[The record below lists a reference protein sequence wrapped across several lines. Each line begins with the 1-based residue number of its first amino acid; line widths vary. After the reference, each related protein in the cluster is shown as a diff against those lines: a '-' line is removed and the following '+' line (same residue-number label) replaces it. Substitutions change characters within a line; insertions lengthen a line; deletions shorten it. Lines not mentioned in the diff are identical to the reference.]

1 MSVRMTSNEPVIKL
15 RGHTLLCLQGFR
27 GEGYSA
33 AFVENLGTIHG
44 DLARNPRRLVEVI
57 DHPDAVCG
65 ACPHHAHD
73 GCNLK
78 GDSFEAEMRAQDQVV
93 LTRLGFEAGMRVR
106 WEEILERI
114 RDRVRGMD
122 LVGICGQCR
131 WLPLGYCAEG
141 IESLRAGSA
150 ASPISSH
157 GPLAGWVPSS
167 SLKRPPSS
175 KA

>member
-1 MSVRMTSNEPVIKL
+1 MTLNEPAIKL

-33 AFVENLGTIHG
+33 AFVENLGTIHA
-44 DLARNPRRLVEVI
+44 DLARDPRRLVEVI
-57 DHPDAVCG
+57 DRPDAVCG
-65 ACPHHAHD
+65 ACPHHAHS
-73 GCNLK
+73 GCSLK
-78 GDSFEAEMRAQDQVV
+78 GDSFETEMRAQDQVV
-93 LTRLGFEAGMRVR
+93 LTRLGLESGMRLR

-114 RDRVRGMD
+114 RHRVRGSD

-141 IESLRAGSA
+141 IESLRTGST
-150 ASPISSH
+150 SSMVSTH
-157 GPLAGWVPSS
+157 EPPEGWIPSS
-167 SLKRPPSS
+167 SLKRPPTS